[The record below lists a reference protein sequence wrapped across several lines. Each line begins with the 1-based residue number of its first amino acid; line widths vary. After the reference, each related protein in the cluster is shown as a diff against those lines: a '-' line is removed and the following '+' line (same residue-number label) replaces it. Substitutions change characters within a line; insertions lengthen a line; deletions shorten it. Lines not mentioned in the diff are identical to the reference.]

1 MSQAEPDRLVARHT
15 GLVKR
20 AAWISGLTLASR
32 FVGYARETL
41 AAGLFGDKSAALDAF
56 VTAWRIPNL
65 FRGLMGEGAIATA
78 MQTELTRAEH
88 ERGVDRSNALFR
100 GLFALVGAASLALV
114 GLLVVCVV
122 AMPDRMPW
130 TDWPWLGADP
140 APVRELVARML
151 PFVVFACLA
160 AVAGG
165 ALQVRGRFV
174 AWAAAPALMNA
185 VWIAALLWTASRHGW
200 STLVGAAELER
211 QLAMA
216 RELAW
221 LVLGAGSVLL
231 LAQLPSVAGEG
242 LLRRGEPIPW
252 AEVRGVFARSAPIA
266 LGVAVFQVNIF
277 VAGLYAEALLADG
290 GPSIFWWVTRLQQL
304 PLSLVSV
311 AAASA
316 VFPLLAAHASR
327 GELGACAKLHKDT
340 HHAILFLAL
349 PATASL
355 VAIAPEIVSACFER
369 GAFGPEGVQ
378 RGGAA
383 LRWLA
388 LAIVPVGA
396 ASWCAR
402 AHYALGETR
411 QPLFAALA
419 SAGVN
424 LVAAPLFITRL
435 GMDVAGLCAA
445 SALAAGVQMV
455 ILGVSLR
462 RLLPRTGEPRWR
474 RLLLPTGLG
483 ILTALVARAVF
494 IGASPGPTTVAQ
506 LLVAILCGSTTYVL
520 GSLLLGSPELAGLR
534 ARLRQRRA

>member
-1 MSQAEPDRLVARHT
+1 MSHAESDHLVARHT
-15 GLVKR
+15 GLVAR

-32 FVGYARETL
+32 LVGYARETL
-41 AAGLFGDKSAALDAF
+41 VAGLFGDKSAALDAF

-78 MQTELTRAEH
+78 MQTELTRSEH
-88 ERGVDRSNALFR
+88 ERGVASSNALFR
-100 GLFALVGAASLALV
+100 GLFLLVGAASAVLV
-114 GLLVVCVV
+114 GVLVLCVLS
-122 AMPDRMPW
+122 MPDRMPV
-130 TDWPWLGADP
+130 TDWPWLGSDP
-140 APVRELVARML
+140 GPVRELVARML

-165 ALQVRGRFV
+165 ALQVRARFV
-174 AWAAAPALMNA
+174 AWAAAPALMNLA
-185 VWIAALLWTASRHGW
+185 WIAALLWTASRHGW
-200 STLVGAAELER
+200 TALVGAAELER

-216 RELAW
+216 RDLAW

-231 LAQLPSVAGEG
+231 FAQLPSVASEG
-242 LLRRGEPIPW
+242 LLRRTAPIPW
-252 AEVRGVFARSAPIA
+252 KEVRGVFARSVPIA
-266 LGVAVFQVNIF
+266 IGVAVFQVNIF

-327 GELGACAKLHKDT
+327 GELVACAKLHKDT

-355 VAIAPEIVSACFER
+355 VAIAPEIMSACFER
-369 GAFGPEGVQ
+369 GAFGSEGVQ
-378 RGGAA
+378 RGGDA

-411 QPLFAALA
+411 TPLLAAFA

-424 LVAAPLFITRL
+424 LVAAPVFILQL

-445 SALAAGVQMV
+445 SALAAAVQMV
-455 ILGVSLR
+455 ILGLSLR

-474 RLLLPTGLG
+474 RLLLPIVLGLV
-483 ILTALVARAVF
+483 TAFVARAVF
-494 IGASPGPTTVAQ
+494 ITASSGPTTV
-506 LLVAILCGSTTYVL
+506 LHLVVAILCGTATYIL
-520 GSLLLGSPELAGLR
+520 GSALAGSPELVGLR
-534 ARLRQRRA
+534 ARFARRRA

>member
-1 MSQAEPDRLVARHT
+1 MSHAESDRLVARHT

-32 FVGYARETL
+32 LVGYARETL

-78 MQTELTRAEH
+78 MQTELTRAED
-88 ERGVDRSNALFR
+88 ERGVESSNALFR
-100 GLFALVGAASLALV
+100 GLFVLVGAASLVLV
-114 GLLVVCVV
+114 GVLVLCVV
-122 AMPDRMPW
+122 AMPDRMPL
-130 TDWPWLGADP
+130 TGWPWLGADP

-165 ALQVRGRFV
+165 ALQVRARFV
-174 AWAAAPALMNA
+174 AWAAAPALMNVA
-185 VWIAALLWTASRHGW
+185 WIGALWWTASRHGW
-200 STLVGAAELER
+200 SALVGAAEIER

-221 LVLGAGSVLL
+221 LVLLAGSVLL
-231 LAQLPSVAGEG
+231 LAQLPSVAAEG
-242 LLRRGEPIPW
+242 LLRKGAPIPW
-252 AEVRGVFARSAPIA
+252 PAVRGVFARSVPIA

-277 VAGLYAEALLADG
+277 VAGLYAEALLEDG

-327 GELGACAKLHKDT
+327 GELGACARLHKDT

-355 VAIAPEIVSACFER
+355 VAIAPEIVSACFEH
-369 GAFGPEGVQ
+369 GAFGPEGVR
-378 RGGAA
+378 RGGEA

-411 QPLFAALA
+411 QPLCAALA

-424 LVAAPLFITRL
+424 LVAAPLFIVHL

-455 ILGVSLR
+455 ILGLSLR

-474 RLLLPTGLG
+474 RLLLPVALGLV
-483 ILTALVARAVF
+483 TALVARSVF
-494 IGASPGPTTVAQ
+494 ITASSGPTTVAR
-506 LLVAILCGSTTYVL
+506 LVVAIICGSLTYL
-520 GSLLLGSPELAGLR
+520 IGAWLLNSPEMTG
-534 ARLRQRRA
+534 LRQRLARRKT